1 MITCLVED
9 RIQEVGSIEVG
20 KGVNMKT
27 ISKAHVWH
35 LSLVMGIG
43 FAAIVVAV
51 LMIKVVAASY
61 SKELKSNSSSS
72 IETNNGRSSPMLVSA
87 QPARVEAELITI
99 LPTGFEPAQI
109 TRPSG
114 KFLLAVE
121 NRSGISQIDFQLSA
135 ESGNRIVEVSRT
147 WERSDWSDVVNPPPG
162 RYVLTERNHP
172 AWQCVI
178 TITQ

>member
-1 MITCLVED
+1 
-9 RIQEVGSIEVG
+9 
-20 KGVNMKT
+20 MKT

-35 LSLVMGIG
+35 LGLVLGIG
-43 FAAIVVAV
+43 FATIVVAV

-61 SKELKSNSSSS
+61 SKELQPNSASSTKTS
-72 IETNNGRSSPMLVSA
+72 HGRSSPMLVSA

-114 KFLLAVE
+114 RFLLAVE
-121 NRSGISQIDFQLSA
+121 NRSGVRQIDFQLSA
-135 ESGNRIVEVSRT
+135 ESGSRILEVSRT
-147 WERSDWSDVVNPPPG
+147 WERADWSDVVNPPPG
-162 RYVLTERNHP
+162 RYVITERNHP